1 MMSWTNV
8 KLITVREIRDQLRD
22 RRTLFTI
29 AVLPILLYP
38 LLGMTF
44 LQVAQF
50 AREHPTKV
58 WLLGGEGLPEQPQL
72 VINNRFAL
80 PFCRDADEANSIKIE
95 VHQSCKQLS
104 SEEMMQLA
112 TQKVESGDYDTV
124 IYFAPDFADRLTEFH
139 DQTVARGT
147 DWQSSHEEKNLNDW
161 IIQIPHPRI
170 IVDTVRDESRVA
182 QERVSAI
189 LRRWR
194 QEIVHLNLKQ
204 SHLPVTAARP
214 FQVETQD
221 VAKIEQRR
229 ARVWSKILPF
239 VVIIWALTGAF
250 HPAIDLCAGEK
261 ERGTLETLL
270 SSPVRRSEIVWGK
283 LLTVMGFSI
292 ATSILNLVSMGTTGA
307 FIISQ
312 MQQSGGGLAHLQ
324 IGPPPLIAMA
334 WLLLAL
340 IPIAALFS
348 ALSLAIASLAKSA
361 KEGQYYLMPL
371 LVITMPLMIMPM
383 IPSVQL
389 ELGTSLIPV
398 TGVMLLLRSLIEAE
412 YDDVLR
418 YFLPVAVVTITCCL
432 LAIRW
437 AIDQFNN
444 ESVLFR
450 ESERFD
456 LRLWCRHLV
465 RDRGE
470 TPTVV
475 LAVMCGLFLL
485 LIRFFASLL
494 STRPTGWHDFA
505 TTTVMTQMTL
515 ILMPP
520 LLIAWIL
527 TSRPAKSLLFQRS
540 SLMAILVAALL
551 AVCLHPSVLLLTDFV
566 HLVYPLNTELAK
578 TIAEMIQQAP
588 NLWIMLVVFSVVPA
602 ICEEIAFRGFI
613 LSGLRHLG
621 SKWQA
626 IVLSSLFFGLAHM
639 VLQQSI
645 TATIVGCVIAY
656 IAIQSGSLWPCMAY
670 HVVHNAMPFLL
681 LNSMDTSSQIPAS
694 LALLVRQ
701 NDARWIDLL
710 VRQND
715 AGYTF
720 HGPVVILSALLG
732 VALLYWFRRLPYQP
746 TKEEALQLALN
757 QQSVS
762 AVART

>member
-50 AREHPTKV
+50 TREHPTKV

-80 PFCRDADEANSIKIE
+80 PFCRDANEANSME
-95 VHQSCKQLS
+95 VVVQQSSKQLS
-104 SEEMMQLA
+104 PEETIQRA
-112 TQKVESGDYDTV
+112 TQAVESGDYDAV
-124 IYFAPDFADRLTEFH
+124 VYFAPDFAERLAEFQ
-139 DQTVARGT
+139 DQTAQRGT
-147 DWQSSHEEKNLNDW
+147 HRPPSHEEKNLNDW
-161 IIQIPHPRI
+161 IIQIPHPQI

-182 QERVSAI
+182 QERVSTI

-204 SHLPVTAARP
+204 SRLPVTAARP
-214 FQVETQD
+214 FEVETQD

-229 ARVWSKILPF
+229 AQVWSKILPF

-270 SSPVRRSEIVWGK
+270 SSPARRSEIVWGK
-283 LLTVMGFSI
+283 LLTVMVFSI
-292 ATSILNLVSMGTTGA
+292 ATSILNLVSMGTTGT
-307 FIISQ
+307 FIMSQ
-312 MQQSGGGLAHLQ
+312 MQQSEGGLAHLQ
-324 IGPPPLIAMA
+324 IGPPPLIAMG

-371 LVITMPLMIMPM
+371 LIITMPLIIMPM

-389 ELGTSLIPV
+389 ELGTSIIPV

-412 YDDVLR
+412 YVDVLW
-418 YFLPVAVVTITCCL
+418 YFLPVTVVTITCCL

-450 ESERFD
+450 ESERLD
-456 LRLWCRHLV
+456 VRLWCRHLV

-475 LAVMCGLFLL
+475 LAFLCGLFLL
-485 LIRFFASLL
+485 LIRFFASLV
-494 STRPTGWHDFA
+494 SARPTGWHDFA
-505 TTTVMTQMTL
+505 TTTVITQITL
-515 ILMPP
+515 ILIPP
-520 LLIAWIL
+520 LLMAWIL

-540 SLMAILVAALL
+540 SLMAILAAALL

-566 HLVYPLNTELAK
+566 HRVYPLDTVLAK
-578 TIAEMIQQAP
+578 TIAKTIQQAP
-588 NLWIMLVVFSVVPA
+588 NLWIMLVVFSVVPS

-621 SKWQA
+621 NKWQA
-626 IVLSSLFFGLAHM
+626 IMLSSLFFGLAHM
-639 VLQQSI
+639 ILQQSI

-656 IAIQSGSLWPCMAY
+656 IAIQSGSLWPCIAY

-681 LNSMDTSSQIPAS
+681 LNSMDTSSQIPNRLGLFVQQTDS
-694 LALLVRQ
+694 
-701 NDARWIDLL
+701 
-710 VRQND
+710 
-715 AGYTF
+715 GYMF
-720 HGPVVILSALLG
+720 HGPVVILSAFLG